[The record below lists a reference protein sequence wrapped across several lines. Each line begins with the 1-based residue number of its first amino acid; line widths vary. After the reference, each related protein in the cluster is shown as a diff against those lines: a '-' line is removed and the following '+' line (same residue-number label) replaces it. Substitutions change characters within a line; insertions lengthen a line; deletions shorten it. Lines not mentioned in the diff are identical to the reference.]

1 MLYVNTN
8 FATDHCVSKIT
19 WMIESCEVR
28 VNLNYSTEVRFTLIY
43 SKVARDKVNQIAHVR
58 KARGSLGTKNMAAE
72 MMSFGYWK
80 SVYFQR
86 WLEYSSAFE
95 VLNARGKLKLGKKML
110 DYIINQSCDEKRVVD
125 VVHVGHQL
133 TGMENWLNWR
143 HLEHTETTP
152 LLRHEIQ
159 VQL

>member
-1 MLYVNTN
+1 MTERQSYENTLSLVKSAWIWTIQRK
-8 FATDHCVSKIT
+8 FVLHFSIG
-19 WMIESCEVR
+19 
-28 VNLNYSTEVRFTLIY
+28 

>member
-28 VNLNYSTEVRFTLIY
+28 VNLKKFVLHLSIG
-43 SKVARDKVNQIAHVR
+43 SKVARDKVNQIAHVQ

-86 WLEYSSAFE
+86 WSEYSSAFE